1 MPYISIIVPAYNP
14 GEHFGNCLRSIAAQT
29 FRDYE
34 VIVIDDGSS
43 TPIDPVFVSGF
54 DFPRDSAKVVRTDN
68 HGPYAAR
75 RKGIAEAYG
84 DYFMNVDADDE
95 LIGIDALAKIAAALD
110 AAHVDM
116 LLVNASSCEDGSAPF
131 VDYSELTPGGRSQ
144 KVATIETSA
153 FKNLFAKDYIYNSAW
168 TKVVRRECIDGL
180 SEPFPRVIMAEDRM
194 LDMDFLP
201 SVRSS
206 AILDEPLYYYR
217 PYEAS
222 ITHSNYRLEYY
233 LQVCT
238 VETRVLDWLDAV
250 GFDEESW
257 AENFLCV
264 TCNALLGL
272 FYNTSLLPRELDDAF
287 DAIRVQEVYGRA
299 ASTRAET
306 HLGIYNKM
314 LLRLLDGR
322 SYTLLR
328 ALMRARRLGSRVR
341 SAIRGCRNGDDI

>member
-34 VIVIDDGSS
+34 LIVVDDGSS
-43 TPIDPVFVSGF
+43 TPVDPAFVAGF
-54 DFPRDSAKVVRTDN
+54 GFPRDSVRVLRTDN

-95 LIGIDALAKIAAALD
+95 LIGLDALAKIAAALD
-110 AAHVDM
+110 ATHVDM
-116 LLVNASSCEDGSAPF
+116 LLINASSCENGSAPF
-131 VDYSELTPGGRSQ
+131 VDYSELTPGARIQ
-144 KVATIETSA
+144 KAVIIETSA

-168 TKVVRRECIDGL
+168 TKVVRRDCIGRL
-180 SEPFPRVIMAEDRM
+180 PEPCQRVVMAEDRM

-206 AILDEPLYYYR
+206 AMLDEPLYYYR
-217 PYEAS
+217 PSETS
-222 ITHSNYRLEYY
+222 ITRSGYKPEYY
-233 LQVCT
+233 HQVCA

-257 AENFLCV
+257 AENFLRV

-272 FYNTSLLPRELDDAF
+272 SYNTSLLPRELDEAF
-287 DAIRVQEVYGRA
+287 DVIRAQEVYSRA
-299 ASTRAET
+299 ALTRAET
-306 HLGIYNKM
+306 HLGVYNKT
-314 LLRLLDGR
+314 LLRLLAER
-322 SYTLLR
+322 NYTLLR
-328 ALMRARRLGSRVR
+328 ALMRARRLGSRMR
-341 SAIRGCRNGDDI
+341 SSIRGGRNGDDI